1 MKTSKYNSMKLDE
14 LRRYVLT
21 HREEVDAFQMYIDR
35 SKSEGQMIS
44 LDLTDNQWEE
54 KVKNAIR
61 YSSDAIRWYCYNKEE
76 DSSKVSTII
85 NWWRELDTKNV
96 TKHHITGM
104 EIDRSTG
111 IWEPAQL
118 SPTVEILMIQPN
130 IEIGE
135 LTALLKYSD
144 RDGLINEIEAVAMD
158 LDLVKQNLFVWPK
171 TSAEVFIF
179 STVKVYQGQYLV

>member
-1 MKTSKYNSMKLDE
+1 MKLNK
-14 LRRYVLT
+14 LRKYVLT
-21 HREEVDAFQMYIDR
+21 HREDVDAFHLYIDR
-35 SKSEGQMIS
+35 SKSQGQMIS

-54 KVKNAIR
+54 KVKNAMR
-61 YSSDAIRWYCYNKEE
+61 YSSEAIRWYCSNKEE
-76 DSSKVSTII
+76 DSSKVSKII

-118 SPTVEILMIQPN
+118 NPTVEILMTQPD

-144 RDGLINEIEAVAMD
+144 GDDLINEIEAVAMD
-158 LDLVKQNLFVWPK
+158 LDIVKQNLFVWPT

-179 STVKVYQGQYLV
+179 STVKGYQV